1 MAHCTTAR
9 RSQSLT
15 WIKIATQAGGATAK
29 RRGRHTI
36 TGMDS
41 LVISATATPPWNS
54 RAVEMCEHK
63 GIGHPDSICD
73 GIAEAASQALCRAY
87 LAQYG
92 AIQHHNVDKALL
104 VGGEATPR
112 FGGGELLAPAR
123 LILCGRASALPPP
136 LHLDEVLEQ
145 AVRDYLAQH
154 LRHARELFRIEIAVR
169 AGSPNLRQVF
179 ARGAAIAN
187 DTSFGVGYAPLSPLE
202 QAVLALADAMRMPD
216 FQRAFPAAGD
226 DFKIMGRR
234 VGSQLAM
241 TVALAFI
248 DRQVASSDAYQQQKE
263 AVRAHLQAQLGS
275 DCPLTLNALDRSQVV
290 TEADCFLTVTGLSAE
305 QGDDGE
311 VGRGNRV
318 NRLIT
323 PNRTMSLEA
332 AAGKNP
338 VAHAGKLYNVLARQM
353 AAALQARLDGAEV
366 TVQLL
371 SEIGA
376 PLDQPRLV
384 HVDVRQAAPL
394 SPAEHAMVREV
405 VAAQLRALPAL
416 SQDIVA
422 GKVRLF

>member
-1 MAHCTTAR
+1 M
-9 RSQSLT
+9 
-15 WIKIATQAGGATAK
+15 
-29 RRGRHTI
+29 
-36 TGMDS
+36 
-41 LVISATATPPWNS
+41 
-54 RAVEMCEHK
+54 
-63 GIGHPDSICD
+63 
-73 GIAEAASQALCRAY
+73 
-87 LAQYG
+87 
-92 AIQHHNVDKALL
+92 
-104 VGGEATPR
+104 
-112 FGGGELLAPAR
+112 
-123 LILCGRASALPPP
+123 
-136 LHLDEVLEQ
+136 
-145 AVRDYLAQH
+145 
-154 LRHARELFRIEIAVR
+154 
-169 AGSPNLRQVF
+169 
-179 ARGAAIAN
+179 
-187 DTSFGVGYAPLSPLE
+187 
-202 QAVLALADAMRMPD
+202 
-216 FQRAFPAAGD
+216 
-226 DFKIMGRR
+226 
-234 VGSQLAM
+234 
-241 TVALAFI
+241 
-248 DRQVASSDAYQQQKE
+248 
-263 AVRAHLQAQLGS
+263 
-275 DCPLTLNALDRSQVV
+275 V

-416 SQDIVA
+416 SQDIGA